1 MSSVKE
7 LVERGCLTSIP
18 SKFVLAQNSNDL
30 MLLEEEEAEE
40 IPIIDFSHFSGSAK
54 QAAKVIQD
62 IGYACQQWGFFM
74 LINHGMPENLVDE
87 MLKVSQ
93 SFFELSEDEK
103 REYTGKSLF
112 DPVRY
117 GTSFNVSVDKT
128 LFWRDHLKVQVHPN
142 FNAPLK
148 PNKFREFSQEYC
160 KRARDIAGELLKGIS
175 SSLGLE
181 ENYINKEMEVEFGS
195 QLLLI
200 NLYPPCPQ
208 PEVAMGMPPHSDHG
222 LLTLLVQNEEN
233 GLQVLHNH
241 KWVLIKPLA
250 NSILVNTGDHME
262 ILTNGKYKSV
272 LHRAMVNNRATRI
285 SVGTAHGPPLERIVS
300 PSKALVDTEISPAAY
315 RGIKYREYIEL
326 QQSNVLNGKSCLGR
340 IRVDVS
346 L

>member
-18 SKFVLAQNSNDL
+18 SKFVLAQNTNDL
-30 MLLEEEEAEE
+30 MLLGGGGEEE
-40 IPIIDFSHFSGSAK
+40 IPVVDFSHFSGSAK
-54 QAAKVIQD
+54 QQAKVIQD

-74 LINHGMPENLVDE
+74 LINHCMPENLVDE
-87 MLKVSQ
+87 MLKVGQ
-93 SFFELSEDEK
+93 TFFELSEDEK
-103 REYTGKSLF
+103 IEYTGKPLF
-112 DPVRY
+112 DPV
-117 GTSFNVSVDKT
+117 
-128 LFWRDHLKVQVHPN
+128 
-142 FNAPLK
+142 
-148 PNKFREFSQEYC
+148 REFSQEYC

-181 ENYINKEMEVEFGS
+181 ENYINKEMEVEFGL
-195 QLLLI
+195 QLLLM

-233 GLQVLHNH
+233 GFQVLHNH
-241 KWVLIKPLA
+241 KWVPIKPLA

-285 SVGTAHGPPLERIVS
+285 SIGTAIGPPLERIV
-300 PSKALVDTEISPAAY
+300 PPAKALVDTEISPAAY

-326 QQSNVLNGKSCLGR
+326 QQSNELNGKSCLDR

-346 L
+346 